1 MAPAM
6 RMLST
11 RAMAKEVTVIGFKD
25 KGFRTKQSSTTKRA
39 QLLSRVEELRLLT
52 KAEQAGLLT
61 LAENFGLSLGKIE
74 KLGLLSKA
82 EDLGLIAAASDPG
95 TPGALS
101 AAGLALLALGP
112 AAVYLLPDDSATL
125 VAVQVA
131 VAALCAGGGA
141 AALGASALLGDL
153 QSKKA

>member
-52 KAEQAGLLT
+52 KAEEA
-61 LAENFGLSLGKIE
+61 
-74 KLGLLSKA
+74 
-82 EDLGLIAAASDPG
+82 GLIAAASDPG